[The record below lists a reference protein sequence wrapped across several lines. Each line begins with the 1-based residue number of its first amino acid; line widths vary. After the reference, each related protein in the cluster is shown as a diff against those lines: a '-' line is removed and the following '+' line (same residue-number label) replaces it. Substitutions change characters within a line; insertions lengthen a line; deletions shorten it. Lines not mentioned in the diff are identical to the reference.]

1 MDNILGKL
9 REEKPN
15 IRETSL
21 RQYNSVIKSLHKALK
36 GTTAFNDLDFL
47 KEHKQVMKVVNT
59 KAKTTAKNY
68 LTAIVVVLKLFPKR
82 YERDIKV
89 YTETL
94 YERIA
99 EYKKFIDSQQKTQKQ
114 EDNWLEWREVIK
126 VLNKLNKEITDKGIR
141 KKTAQGITAKE
152 KDLLQ
157 QHLILSLYTL
167 QAPVRS
173 SPYADTKIIAQKAYK
188 KLSDKQEEAHNWL
201 VVGNRQKQFVLNQ
214 YKTSKAYGK
223 RTIKVS
229 NKLNRILN
237 AWLRIHKEEYLL
249 TKRNGS
255 KLNSNNITKYLNKV
269 FRRYGYKKNISSSM
283 LRHIFLSH
291 EMKDDKARVKKQE
304 LAKAMGHSVATQED
318 YVKKD

>member
-1 MDNILGKL
+1 MDNILAEIKKQ
-9 REEKPN
+9 RPN
-15 IRETSL
+15 IRDTSL
-21 RQYNSVIKSLHKALK
+21 RQYNSVIQNLHKAVN
-36 GTTAFNDLDFL
+36 GTAAFKDLDFL
-47 KEHKQVMKVVNT
+47 KQRKRVMEIVNS

-82 YERDIKV
+82 YEQEIKAYTDI
-89 YTETL
+89 L

-99 EYKKFIDSQQKTQKQ
+99 DYKKFIDSQQKTKKQ
-114 EDNWLEWREVIK
+114 EENWLDWPEVIK

-141 KKTAQGITAKE
+141 KKDNPNKKE

-173 SPYADTKIIAQKAYK
+173 SPYADTKVITQKAYK
-188 KLSDKQEEAHNWL
+188 KLGEKQEEAHNWL
-201 VVGNRQKQFVLNQ
+201 VVGSRQKMFVINQ

-237 AWLRIHKEEYLL
+237 AWLRIHKDEYLL
-249 TKRNGS
+249 TKQNGT
-255 KLNSNNITKYLNKV
+255 KMTSNNITKSLNKI
-269 FRRYGYKKNISSSM
+269 FKRYGKGNISSSM
-283 LRHIFLSH
+283 LRHIFLSY
-291 EMKDDKARVKKQE
+291 EMKDDSARLKKQK
-304 LAKAMGHSVATQED
+304 LAEDMGHSVSTQED